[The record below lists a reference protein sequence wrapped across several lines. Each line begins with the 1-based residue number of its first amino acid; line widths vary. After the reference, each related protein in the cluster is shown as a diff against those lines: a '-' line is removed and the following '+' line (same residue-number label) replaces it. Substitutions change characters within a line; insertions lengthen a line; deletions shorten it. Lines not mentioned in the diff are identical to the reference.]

1 MRVTLMSND
10 YWSNKELSN
19 KISLLERR
27 LAIASGIKDKRKK
40 LKEVIFL
47 REQIKALLKEYES
60 SKIDDNFFLKNIL
73 NKIKSLIFRV
83 EKEHG
88 KK

>member
-1 MRVTLMSND
+1 MSND
-10 YWSNKELSN
+10 YWSNKKLSN

-27 LAIASGIKDKRKK
+27 LAIASRIKDKRKK

-60 SKIDDNFFLKNIL
+60 AKIDDNFFLKNIL

-83 EKEHG
+83 EKEHD

>member
-1 MRVTLMSND
+1 MSND
-10 YWSNKELSN
+10 YWSNKNLSN

-73 NKIKSLIFRV
+73 NNIKSLIFRV